1 MRKGCAE
8 VKEMNDVQ
16 SWLMIKVNWLLSE
29 IPLHKN
35 EQTNGWTMVSLKIA
49 SLKQI
54 QTIDCLLQRI
64 IQCWRSLTWFIK
76 WSTLLSYIWEIPNPN
91 NQRDTSV
98 WKQNGRNHNNNS
110 TLLFIIF
117 DRIYINLFLI
127 NFNWININL
136 FLKYS

>member
-1 MRKGCAE
+1 
-8 VKEMNDVQ
+8 MNDVR
-16 SWLMIKVNWLLSE
+16 SLLMIKVNWLLIE
-29 IPLHKN
+29 IPLCKN
-35 EQTNGWTMVSLKIA
+35 ELTNGRTMAMVSLKIA
-49 SLKQI
+49 SLNQI